1 MMAIN
6 QASRRRSRPKERPRK
21 ARALARTY
29 VGPVQMDVMAA
40 ARVRCP
46 PPPPQPPRQASRI
59 ARPSTAPPHVVA
71 YGVCAFPSPRVFALA
86 GPRTHASSIDRQ
98 QPRLK
103 LGGGT
108 EADDTTTADGQ
119 GKTPQNTST
128 PKRLVVNRHRVPPF
142 SNRALP
148 EKQVR

>member
-40 ARVRCP
+40 ARVRC